1 MGLSMVAPT
10 PFTGYSIMALPLPSL
25 FLGLVLVSAMITDV
39 RFQKIPNY
47 LTYPTILL
55 AFLYHSITMG
65 HTGLFFSIK
74 GLGLGMGALMV
85 FYFLGAMGAGDV
97 KLMGAVGAVLGPSA
111 TLYALLCSALVGGIY
126 ALIVLALN
134 TDYQSLMRRLA
145 LMGKTL
151 VSTGHVAYVPAA
163 GGEAKIKLCYGVA
176 IAIGTLGFVVWEYLR
191 HTQCSGFFTM
201 LLNK

>member
-1 MGLSMVAPT
+1 MVAPT

-25 FLGLVLVSAMITDV
+25 FLGLVLVSAMITDL

-65 HTGLFFSIK
+65 YTGLFFSLK

-85 FYFLGAMGAGDV
+85 FHFLGAMGAGDV

-111 TLYALLCSALVGGIY
+111 TLYALLCTALVGGIY
-126 ALIVLALN
+126 ALIVLTLN
-134 TDYQSLMRRLA
+134 TEYLKSLMRRLA

-151 VSTGHVAYVPAA
+151 VCTGHVAYVPAA
-163 GGEAKIKLCYGVA
+163 DGEAKIKLCYGVA

-191 HTQCSGFFTM
+191 HTQYAEFFTM

>member
-1 MGLSMVAPT
+1 MMPPLLALS
-10 PFTGYSIMALPLPSL
+10 
-25 FLGLVLVSAMITDV
+25 LGAVLVSAIITDL
-39 RFQKIPNY
+39 RSQKIPNY

-55 AFLYHSITMG
+55 AFFYHTISMG
-65 HTGLFFSIK
+65 YAGLFFSLK
-74 GLGLGMGALMV
+74 GFGLGIGVLMI
-85 FYFLGAMGAGDV
+85 FHFLGAMGAGDV

-111 TLYALLCSALVGGIY
+111 TLYALLCTALVGGIY

-134 TDYQSLMRRLA
+134 TEHLKSLMRRFA
-145 LMGKTL
+145 LMRKTL

-163 GGEAKIKLCYGVA
+163 DAEEKIKFCYGVA

-191 HTQCSGFFTM
+191 HTQYAGFFTM